1 MPPFEK
7 SKTENKVKMPDMT
20 RLRETSEQY
29 SVIVFFTFI
38 FYFRF
43 WSRIATSH
51 KKSKQKKLFKR
62 CTNNLS
68 KSILGLNLNIFSNE
82 VTT

>member
-1 MPPFEK
+1 MSYFRLVMPPFEK

-51 KKSKQKKLFKR
+51 KKSKQK
-62 CTNNLS
+62 NNCLKDVPTIS
-68 KSILGLNLNIFSNE
+68 RKVFSA
-82 VTT
+82 